1 MQFGHYSI
9 VSGNITLHSKCRN
22 SGKFCGQLRKAWN
35 VVNERVMAVLND
47 MLTV

>member
-1 MQFGHYSI
+1 MQLGYYFV

-35 VVNERVMAVLND
+35 VVSGMVMAVL
-47 MLTV
+47 TQT